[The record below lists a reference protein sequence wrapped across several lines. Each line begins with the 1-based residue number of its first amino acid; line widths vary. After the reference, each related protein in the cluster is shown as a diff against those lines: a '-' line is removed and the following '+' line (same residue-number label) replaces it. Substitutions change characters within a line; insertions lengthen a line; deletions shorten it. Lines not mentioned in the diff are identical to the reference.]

1 MGNAEHAVFV
11 PAFSGITD
19 TFEKYKVDND
29 GAAVNDSYY
38 YVCRSICSVAE
49 SDREYLSPGV
59 KDFNLAQEKKMQ
71 KEITAALPD
80 IKAAYESSEEEGEA
94 FVTDLAM
101 RMAEEQYAGARD
113 MYSRLLF
120 TQMDNI
126 NDRPDNEGK
135 TVFSMPGFE
144 EKQADV
150 PDTAAEKGAKT
161 ASVPAGT
168 IVIIVLLC
176 LLTVLVAADIIIR
189 RKIGKIDQ

>member
-1 MGNAEHAVFV
+1 M
-11 PAFSGITD
+11 
-19 TFEKYKVDND
+19 
-29 GAAVNDSYY
+29 
-38 YVCRSICSVAE
+38 
-49 SDREYLSPGV
+49 

-80 IKAAYESSEEEGEA
+80 IKAAYKSSEEEGEA

-101 RMAEEQYAGARD
+101 RMAEEQYAGAQD

-144 EKQADV
+144 ERPADV
-150 PDTAAEKGAKT
+150 PDTAAEDGEKSAP
-161 ASVPAGT
+161 APAGMT
-168 IVIIVLLC
+168 AVIALLC
-176 LLTVLVAADIIIR
+176 LLIALVAADIIIR
-189 RKIGKIDQ
+189 RKKGKSEQ

>member
-1 MGNAEHAVFV
+1 M
-11 PAFSGITD
+11 
-19 TFEKYKVDND
+19 
-29 GAAVNDSYY
+29 
-38 YVCRSICSVAE
+38 
-49 SDREYLSPGV
+49 
-59 KDFNLAQEKKMQ
+59 
-71 KEITAALPD
+71 
-80 IKAAYESSEEEGEA
+80 
-94 FVTDLAM
+94 TDLAM

-150 PDTAAEKGAKT
+150 PDAAAEKGAKT

-168 IVIIVLLC
+168 IVVIALLC

-189 RKIGKIDQ
+189 RKKDKSEQ